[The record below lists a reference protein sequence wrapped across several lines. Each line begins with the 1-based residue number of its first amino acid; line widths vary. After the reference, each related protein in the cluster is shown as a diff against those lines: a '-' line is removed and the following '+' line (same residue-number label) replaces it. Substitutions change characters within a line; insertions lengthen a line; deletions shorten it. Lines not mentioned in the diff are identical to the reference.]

1 MHDLRKMRCIEGL
14 SSAKD
19 PSFHQCQYSLTKR
32 ILAQTRREKK
42 RKCCEQCQRFQIMV
56 NSTTRNERQDRR
68 TIIDI
73 LFCGDS
79 FLEEKI
85 WNLRIVLV
93 VVSVLFIIVFEV
105 FEMVFVVAFMVTPP
119 AIFRIVKG
127 VVRIYHRTAKC
138 ALKES

>member
-1 MHDLRKMRCIEGL
+1 
-14 SSAKD
+14 
-19 PSFHQCQYSLTKR
+19 
-32 ILAQTRREKK
+32 
-42 RKCCEQCQRFQIMV
+42 MV

-68 TIIDI
+68 TIMDS

-85 WNLRIVLV
+85 RNLRIVLLV
-93 VVSVLFIIVFEV
+93 LAVLFIIVFEV
-105 FEMVFVVAFMVTPP
+105 FEMVFVVAFIVTPP
-119 AIFRIVKG
+119 AIFTIVKD

>member
-1 MHDLRKMRCIEGL
+1 M
-14 SSAKD
+14 
-19 PSFHQCQYSLTKR
+19 
-32 ILAQTRREKK
+32 
-42 RKCCEQCQRFQIMV
+42 MV

-85 WNLRIVLV
+85 WNLRIVSV

-105 FEMVFVVAFMVTPP
+105 FEMVFVVAFIVTPP
-119 AIFRIVKG
+119 AIFTIV
-127 VVRIYHRTAKC
+127 
-138 ALKES
+138 

>member
-1 MHDLRKMRCIEGL
+1 
-14 SSAKD
+14 
-19 PSFHQCQYSLTKR
+19 
-32 ILAQTRREKK
+32 
-42 RKCCEQCQRFQIMV
+42 MV

-85 WNLRIVLV
+85 RNLRIVLV
-93 VVSVLFIIVFEV
+93 VLSVLFIIVFIVFEV

>member
-1 MHDLRKMRCIEGL
+1 
-14 SSAKD
+14 
-19 PSFHQCQYSLTKR
+19 
-32 ILAQTRREKK
+32 
-42 RKCCEQCQRFQIMV
+42 MV

-68 TIIDI
+68 TIMDI

-85 WNLRIVLV
+85 RDLRIVLV
-93 VVSVLFIIVFEV
+93 VLSVLFIIVFIVFEV
-105 FEMVFVVAFMVTPP
+105 FEMVFVVAFIVTPP

-138 ALKES
+138 ALKGS